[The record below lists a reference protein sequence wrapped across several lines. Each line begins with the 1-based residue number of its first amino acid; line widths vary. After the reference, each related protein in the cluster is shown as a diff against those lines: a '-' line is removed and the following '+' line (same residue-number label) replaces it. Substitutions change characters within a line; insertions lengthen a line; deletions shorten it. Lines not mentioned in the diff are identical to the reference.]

1 MSFDFVRAVNLIGFM
16 VTPFLVCYFIAYLI
30 GAFVAFSWSPAEWNE
45 HLRIFMAIVGNVYG
59 GAMYLRLEV
68 ERL

>member
-1 MSFDFVRAVNLIGFM
+1 MNFDFVRTAKLIGFI
-16 VTPFLVCYFIAYLI
+16 VTPFIVCYTIAYLI
-30 GAFVAFSWSPAEWNE
+30 GSFIAFSWSPEDWTE
-45 HLRIFMAIVGNVYG
+45 PLRIFMAVIGNVYG

>member
-1 MSFDFVRAVNLIGFM
+1 M

-68 ERL
+68 EKL